1 MDIIG
6 VLHPGYHRPLVT
18 ARQPEHDRLY
28 QQPNGRSRAPSVRD
42 GPATPK
48 PSRREG
54 ATYPKGSLR
63 RCEFCCLGPSPP
75 PPLVGNQ
82 TAHRSTRL
90 GISEPYRMCPTG
102 YDDKPHIPPLEGSQ
116 PPDPKPFISRPEAL
130 SHSLCM
136 GNTWDSGTRIFST
149 KEGPTASSTD
159 VPSDKDEL
167 NSVPPHVG
175 QLGLATML

>member
-1 MDIIG
+1 MDIVG
-6 VLHPGYHRPLVT
+6 VLYPGYHRPLVT

-54 ATYPKGSLR
+54 ATYPKGIIR
-63 RCEFCCLGPSPP
+63 RCELCCLGPSP

-90 GISEPYRMCPTG
+90 GISGPYRMCPTG

-116 PPDPKPFISRPEAL
+116 PPDPKAFHIQ
-130 SHSLCM
+130 
-136 GNTWDSGTRIFST
+136 TRGLIPLPMH
-149 KEGPTASSTD
+149 GQ
-159 VPSDKDEL
+159 
-167 NSVPPHVG
+167 HVG
-175 QLGLATML
+175 LRDPNLLHQGRAYHL